1 MPLLW
6 VILILEVSWTVRN
19 TLVVFYTMFKRLSL
33 KIRAY
38 FLFPRDKLLDCL
50 FRSPEMQW
58 PKQPAAGWRAPCA
71 MGGRCG
77 AQGNEKKYEN
87 CYYLYLQ
94 WKYCMADNSIQS
106 SLLFILHYIFWTK
119 PTCNTEAC
127 SNNKIVAWNE
137 ILDTA
142 IILCS
147 QIFYFFFSYKPG
159 LEDTLMNVLHL
170 VIHFI
175 FFAKRS
181 FTSHKKTKL
190 PWKEYF

>member
-38 FLFPRDKLLDCL
+38 FLLPRDKLLDCL
-50 FRSPEMQW
+50 FRSPEPQW
-58 PKQPAAGWRAPCA
+58 PQQPAAGWRAPCA

-119 PTCNTEAC
+119 PMCRQLRLVLITKSLPEMKFLTQQ
-127 SNNKIVAWNE
+127 SFSVAK
-137 ILDTA
+137 
-142 IILCS
+142 S
-147 QIFYFFFSYKPG
+147 
-159 LEDTLMNVLHL
+159 
-170 VIHFI
+170 FI
-175 FFAKRS
+175 FFHIKHVWR
-181 FTSHKKTKL
+181 TL
-190 PWKEYF
+190 